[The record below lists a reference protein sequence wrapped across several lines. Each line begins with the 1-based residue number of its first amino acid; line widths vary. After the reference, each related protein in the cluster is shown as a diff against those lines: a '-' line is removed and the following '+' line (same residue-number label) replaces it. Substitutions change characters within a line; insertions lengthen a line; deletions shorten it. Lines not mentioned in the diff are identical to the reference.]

1 MTARSNTS
9 RRNGSG
15 GPTAAPSPDHVA
27 ISRRT
32 AAGLVDRSVRQLV
45 DVLTGR
51 RPLDQ
56 VRAWTTRPVA
66 GLLASMRQAEGEARS
81 GYRLVSVHPC
91 LTSPST
97 IEASAVIAAPRATR
111 ALSLRLERTNADW
124 FCTLLAFV

>member
-1 MTARSNTS
+1 MTARSNTP
-9 RRNGSG
+9 RRDGRSAPPVSA
-15 GPTAAPSPDHVA
+15 GPDDVA

-51 RPLDQ
+51 RPIDQ

-66 GLLASMRQAEGEARS
+66 GLLASMRHSDREARNS
-81 GYRLVSVHPC
+81 YRLVSVHPC